1 MKPDT
6 GGNDGQYL
14 GELHRHEVA
23 LSPAERL
30 PDHHDEHCTAGEA
43 ELHLPLFHPR
53 LCPRDRLSTDF
64 PDDQGNQHGYHLL
77 QRMGKNKTEN
87 PRKNIRA

>member
-1 MKPDT
+1 MEPDT

-14 GELHRHEVA
+14 GELHRDEVA

-30 PDHHDEHCTAGEA
+30 PDHHDEHRTAGEA
-43 ELHLPLFHPR
+43 ELQLPFLHPR

-64 PDDQGNQHGYHLL
+64 PNHQGDQHGYHLAKRNSEKKSGA
-77 QRMGKNKTEN
+77 Q
-87 PRKNIRA
+87 